1 LGSSSISGEVG
12 SVSAGGGVDGRVTG
26 ISEGVGVERVA
37 NMRFMRVLVEL
48 CWCSFRICI
57 FSSAMELR
65 VEVFIRFR
73 SFVSVFPNT
82 LKSRSHVA
90 EFAQIDKRWSAK
102 R

>member
-1 LGSSSISGEVG
+1 MAD
-12 SVSAGGGVDGRVTG
+12 VSGGVG
-26 ISEGVGVERVA
+26 IERVA

-48 CWCSFRICI
+48 CRCSFRMCI
-57 FSSAMELR
+57 LSSAMELR
-65 VEVFIRFR
+65 VDVFIRFR

-90 EFAQIDKRWSAK
+90 EFVEIDKRWPAK